1 MNRSL
6 TDTDGDKIGTKTS
19 MPCCFSITILSGLLF
34 IHEQMVIST
43 IANIA
48 NHALVSTYISQVTGN
63 HPTSTGLSIA
73 KHTHLIL
80 DLHRVQGMFLDKVV
94 LCIK

>member
-19 MPCCFSITILSGLLF
+19 MPCCFSITIPPDLLF
-34 IHEQMVIST
+34 IHQHMVIST

-48 NHALVSTYISQVTGN
+48 NRALVSTYISQVIGN
-63 HPTSTGLSIA
+63 HPTSMGLS
-73 KHTHLIL
+73 TYSIL
-80 DLHRVQGMFLDKVV
+80 DLHRVKGVY
-94 LCIK
+94 I